1 MFIYSFRTDLKSSF
15 TISWSVIM
23 SISIMSFRS
32 PMWIHSWVKVHS
44 APLCR
49 DCEERTH
56 VQALTASVWYLYP
69 EQPRNSGCHG
79 KSRTELIHCS
89 EMHSYAHTRTH
100 YILHGYTY
108 TLNYPDTHHTT
119 HTPAGRVVSSGRSSA
134 VQGWRP
140 ECSVASSSGEDDSTR
155 ILTETVDQILQ
166 LPAHLKDRD
175 DLEIKTKYNQIN
187 NVKLP

>member
-1 MFIYSFRTDLKSSF
+1 
-15 TISWSVIM
+15 
-23 SISIMSFRS
+23 
-32 PMWIHSWVKVHS
+32 MWIHSWVKVHS

-49 DCEERTH
+49 DVRRGHMCKLYCICLILVSRATRTL
-56 VQALTASVWYLYP
+56 AAMAT
-69 EQPRNSGCHG
+69 
-79 KSRTELIHCS
+79 SRTELIHCS

-108 TLNYPDTHHTT
+108 TLNYPDTHT
-119 HTPAGRVVSSGRSSA
+119 HTHLQGEWFPAGVLQQCRGGA
-134 VQGWRP
+134 Q
-140 ECSVASSSGEDDSTR
+140 SVLWPLLQREDDSTR